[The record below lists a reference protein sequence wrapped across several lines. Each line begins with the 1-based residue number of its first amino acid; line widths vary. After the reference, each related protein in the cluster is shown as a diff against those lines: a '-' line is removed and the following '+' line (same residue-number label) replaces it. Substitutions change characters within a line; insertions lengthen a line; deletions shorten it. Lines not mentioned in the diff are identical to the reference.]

1 MITYFKYNNW
11 QTLNVYWNSYIHDN
25 FLIDDKENKKITIKI
40 NNLNKD
46 LKASF
51 QLDNMKNIKNQ

>member
-1 MITYFKYNNW
+1 MVN
-11 QTLNVYWNSYIHDN
+11 
-25 FLIDDKENKKITIKI
+25 KENKGNAINI

-51 QLDNMKNIKNQ
+51 QLDNINNIRKQHMLSTQNKNNIN

>member
-1 MITYFKYNNW
+1 MIN
-11 QTLNVYWNSYIHDN
+11 
-25 FLIDDKENKKITIKI
+25 KENKSIQMKI

-51 QLDNMKNIKNQ
+51 QLDNIKNVQKQHLQSTQNKNNFNQNINF

>member
-1 MITYFKYNNW
+1 MIN
-11 QTLNVYWNSYIHDN
+11 
-25 FLIDDKENKKITIKI
+25 KENKGNAMQI

-51 QLDNMKNIKNQ
+51 QLDNYNNIRKQQMLSTQNKNNIN